1 MVCNNLSAEPNVIF
15 LRTANEIIK
24 TIKLKGMAEYLDY
37 CFSIFFAV
45 GNNYCSL
52 EQFLF
57 HPHDKGEWLGLYN
70 SQF

>member
-1 MVCNNLSAEPNVIF
+1 MVGNNLITERNIIF

-24 TIKLKGMAEYLDY
+24 TIKLKVMAEYFDY
-37 CFSIFFAV
+37 CFSSFFAV

-57 HPHDKGEWLGLYN
+57 HPHDRGEWLGLYN

>member
-1 MVCNNLSAEPNVIF
+1 MVRNNLIAELNVIF

-37 CFSIFFAV
+37 CFSSFFAV
-45 GNNYCSL
+45 GNNYFSL
-52 EQFLF
+52 KQFLF
-57 HPHDKGEWLGLYN
+57 HPHNRGEWMGLNN